1 MNTIDSIDWEIN
13 QLVKTQLFADKQ
25 AVLRSALR
33 ALFQTKPSLKQHMVI
48 RAYTAGDISLGKAA
62 MLMGVSH
69 AEMQDIIIEQGAQI
83 HLGPLN
89 AQELIQDVEHA

>member
-13 QLVKTQLFADKQ
+13 QLVKTQLFTDKQ

-33 ALFQTKPSLKQHMVI
+33 ALFQAQPTLRLHMVI

-69 AEMQDIIIEQGAQI
+69 AEMQDIVVEQGSQI
-83 HLGPLN
+83 HLGPLT
-89 AQELIQDVEHA
+89 AHELRKDAEHA